1 MYRSLLY
8 VPAHAERF
16 IGKAHERGADAI
28 ILDLEDAVPEADKD
42 AARAGLGRSVE
53 RVGQAGAAVLVRI
66 NAGARALDDAKAALA
81 AKAVAIVVAKAEPAG
96 LADLASV
103 GMPLIAMLESPAAIL
118 DARACAAHPGVIGL
132 MVGGEDLA
140 TELGAQ
146 PTPEVLRVPKLLAH
160 YAAKAEGKLS
170 FGMLRSTAE
179 KRRLAPLAVIVAHAT
194 HAQEPGLF
202 TTAPVGAIEKLYK
215 KTGWTTKDVDL
226 FEINEAFAAVPMAAM
241 NELDIP
247 HGKVNIHGGACAL
260 GHPIGAS
267 GARIIVTL
275 LGALKKTGGRR
286 GVASLCIGGG
296 EATAM
301 AIEMV

>member
-8 VPAHAERF
+8 VPAQAERF

-53 RVGQAGAAVLVRI
+53 RVGRAGAAVLVRI

-96 LADLASV
+96 LAELASV

-160 YAAKAEGKLS
+160 YAAKAERKLS
-170 FGMLRSTAE
+170 FGMLRSVADYSDLEALRAAAAE
-179 KRRLAPLAVIVAHAT
+179 ARMHGFDGASCVHPSGVAILNA
-194 HAQEPGLF
+194 
-202 TTAPVGAIEKLYK
+202 
-215 KTGWTTKDVDL
+215 
-226 FEINEAFAAVPMAAM
+226 AFAPSAEEVDWARRVVEAARSSDAAFT
-241 NELDIP
+241 LDGRMVDKP
-247 HGKVNIHGGACAL
+247 VVER
-260 GHPIGAS
+260 
-267 GARIIVTL
+267 ARRV
-275 LGALKKTGGRR
+275 LKLVR
-286 GVASLCIGGG
+286 
-296 EATAM
+296 
-301 AIEMV
+301 

>member
-96 LADLASV
+96 LAELASV
-103 GMPLIAMLESPAAIL
+103 GMPLIAMLESPATIL

-146 PTPEVLRVPKLLAH
+146 PTPEVLRVPKLLAKQAQVVDCGTIETEADADLWVKTR
-160 YAAKAEGKLS
+160 AARDK
-170 FGMLRSTAE
+170 
-179 KRRLAPLAVIVAHAT
+179 
-194 HAQEPGLF
+194 
-202 TTAPVGAIEKLYK
+202 
-215 KTGWTTKDVDL
+215 
-226 FEINEAFAAVPMAAM
+226 INLDPAAVR
-241 NELDIP
+241 
-247 HGKVNIHGGACAL
+247 AL
-260 GHPIGAS
+260 
-267 GARIIVTL
+267 
-275 LGALKKTGGRR
+275 
-286 GVASLCIGGG
+286 
-296 EATAM
+296 
-301 AIEMV
+301 IERA